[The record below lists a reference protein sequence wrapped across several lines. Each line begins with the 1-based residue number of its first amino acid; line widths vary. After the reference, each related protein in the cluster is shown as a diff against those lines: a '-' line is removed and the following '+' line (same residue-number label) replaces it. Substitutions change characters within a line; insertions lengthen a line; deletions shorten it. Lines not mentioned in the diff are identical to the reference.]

1 MKNKVVSVRTGCQFL
16 SKNWPGHVHIKLKG
30 RQLAVISAQHGTS
43 QVHVQRITRCA
54 LLPHNFCSPKEWHS
68 QNRFV

>member
-30 RQLAVISAQHGTS
+30 RQPAVISAQHGYMYRGLPGVLCSHIISAPPKSGTAK
-43 QVHVQRITRCA
+43 IA
-54 LLPHNFCSPKEWHS
+54 LCNC
-68 QNRFV
+68 